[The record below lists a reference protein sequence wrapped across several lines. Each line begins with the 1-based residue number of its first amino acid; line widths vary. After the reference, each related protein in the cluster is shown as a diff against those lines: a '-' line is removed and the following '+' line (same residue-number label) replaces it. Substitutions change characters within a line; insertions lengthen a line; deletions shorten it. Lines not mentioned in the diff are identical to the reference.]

1 LSTGIAIASL
11 DIRYTERYIGWVD
24 SKEEILSRALE
35 LFSSRGYDGVGVQEI
50 VEAAGVTKPTLY
62 HHFGSKL
69 GLLQSL
75 LALHYEKLNAGVRT
89 AAEYHRDLPLT
100 LRNVVKA
107 FFRFA
112 REDPIFY
119 RMQLSMYFAP
129 VESDAYREV
138 VALNRGLSTILQ
150 DLFLRAAA
158 DHGNMRGRHVLYGTT
173 FLGVINHCIG
183 LGLNGYLSLDDG
195 LVEKVVH
202 QFEHG
207 IYS

>member
-1 LSTGIAIASL
+1 LTNAIPIGIVLS
-11 DIRYTERYIGWVD
+11 VD
-24 SKEEILSRALE
+24 SKSEILSRALE

-50 VEAAGVTKPTLY
+50 VDASGVTKPTLY
-62 HHFGSKL
+62 HHFGSKH
-69 GLLQSL
+69 GLLQAL
-75 LALHYEKLNAGVRT
+75 LALHYESLNAEVRR
-89 AAEYHRDLPLT
+89 AAEYHGDLPLT

-107 FFRFA
+107 FFRSA
-112 REDPIFY
+112 HEDPIFY
-119 RMQLSMYFAP
+119 RMQLAMYFAP
-129 VESDAYREV
+129 TGSDAYREV
-138 VALNRGLSTILQ
+138 TEFNKGLSMILQ
-150 DLFLRAAA
+150 DLFLHAAA
-158 DHGNMRGRHVLYGTT
+158 NHGNMKGRHILYGST